1 MLPGIRKKTLG
12 AQLSFLAR
20 GPQAALDTPTVHEF
34 VLSHTSKLQP
44 RDCPSNWMPPKSP
57 NLLKSSAC
65 SPPLLP
71 PPQTSGSP
79 STMAAPAHLL
89 LKPEAWEPSWMR
101 PPLHQAPSV
110 QPRAW
115 ECRLPHCSDAH
126 CGAACWTQVPQPA
139 GPHGSPRA
147 LWPVPVHT
155 HAHAL
160 LCGLWNLLHVTGT
173 TVFNRLK
180 LPHPPGLLPLPPC
193 PSDSSHLRAS
203 AKVPLPQLRSPP
215 SLSCLSAG
223 PLQAYSQLSTWPAPA
238 TLTREPVT
246 CSPGIC
252 PVTRTTVPPQCK
264 GRRGEDV
271 RAGGRGEERAHGQE
285 ERACGQERRGEGTWA
300 GGEGTR
306 AGGEGVW
313 VGEERRGEGT
323 WAGGEGVRAGE
334 ERVRGRERRG
344 RTGRRR
350 GCTGRRGEGVRA
362 GEERACG
369 RERRAEERAHGRRG
383 EGTGAGEG

>member
-285 ERACGQERRGEGTWA
+285 ARACGRERRGEG
-300 GGEGTR
+300 R
-306 AGGEGVW
+306 VHRR
-313 VGEERRGEGT
+313 ERRGC
-323 WAGGEGVRAGE
+323 AGGRGE
-334 ERVRGRERRG
+334 QRRG

-350 GCTGRRGEGVRA
+350 GYAGGRGEGERLGEERAGGRGEGVRA
-362 GEERACG
+362 GEER
-369 RERRAEERAHGRRG
+369 REGARVGG
-383 EGTGAGEG
+383 EGARAGGEGARAGRCNNPLDMS